1 LGTRDTYQRTLVQA
15 CMTAGDE
22 TELAKRLGVPVP
34 AVVDWLLG
42 HKPVPPEIFLRAVDV
57 VLAASRQ
64 HVEAVS
70 EFLEQ
75 LRRRHPVKPR

>member
-1 LGTRDTYQRTLVQA
+1 
-15 CMTAGDE
+15 MIAGDE

-42 HKPVPPEIFLRAVDV
+42 NRPVPTDIFLRAVDV
-57 VLAASRQ
+57 VLAASKQ

-75 LRRRHPVKPR
+75 VRRRQGY

>member
-1 LGTRDTYQRTLVQA
+1 
-15 CMTAGDE
+15 MIAGDE
-22 TELAKRLGVPVP
+22 TALAKRLGVPVP

-42 HKPVPPEIFLRAVDV
+42 NRP
-57 VLAASRQ
+57 

-75 LRRRHPVKPR
+75 VRRRQGY

>member
-1 LGTRDTYQRTLVQA
+1 
-15 CMTAGDE
+15 MIAGDE
-22 TELAKRLGVPVP
+22 TALAKRLGVPVP

-42 HKPVPPEIFLRAVDV
+42 NRPVPTDIFLRAVDV
-57 VLAASRQ
+57 VLAASKQ

-75 LRRRHPVKPR
+75 VRRRQGY